1 MNGSLCCV
9 TLVILC
15 PVVKLTGRL
24 NSLAVS
30 TLIQD
35 SEIRILIHV
44 QLK

>member
-15 PVVKLTGRL
+15 PVAKLSGRL

-35 SEIRILIHV
+35 PEIRILIHV